1 MIILILASTNHPHL
15 TDELYQ
21 YFLIL
26 CIELLEGGN
35 IVIQNSFYNYFTSY
49 PKSENIFKKLY
60 DIINS
65 YTSKLTLNQTDIGTN
80 EENDIGAQLLEQ
92 TLYFL

>member
-26 CIELLEGGN
+26 CIELLDGGN
-35 IVIQNSFYNYFTSY
+35 IVIQNSFFNYFTSY

-60 DIINS
+60 NIINK
-65 YTSKLTLNQTDIGTN
+65 YTSKLTLSLKFGSGN
-80 EENDIGAQLLEQ
+80 
-92 TLYFL
+92 F